1 MDIEEVESEKT
12 DLSQDIEA
20 AMNSLDQNLEEETA
34 EEPIEAAEEISA
46 EPESDPES
54 EAQPEL
60 GLEPESTESE
70 PVGAAKEP
78 VSQNDTA
85 PDGLPAA
92 VRKQWKDLPE
102 EAKSAFHDRE
112 KQFAQGIFQYEKEGR
127 RAKAYDAVVQ
137 PHQQLIAMNG
147 NNPPQLISN
156 LLQTAASLQLGS
168 PQETNRTLAQLIN
181 QFCPDVPALD
191 RMLSETG
198 GMQKT
203 PQEKQQ
209 EQALLQQQQIEE
221 RVQQVFNQRD
231 LQQKTVQAQNEVE
244 AFGKNP
250 KNEFFQLLYNEIIYA
265 LEAANAR
272 GEDLSLENAYDQQ
285 CLASQVVQQTLASR
299 NSASNMGKARGAA
312 KSINGS
318 PGGAPVIN
326 SANTSMSD
334 DVRMAMEQI
343 QRRVQR
349 KNQGFELKLTL
360 LYI

>member
-20 AMNSLDQNLEEETA
+20 AMNSLDQNLEEETV

-54 EAQPEL
+54 KAQPEL

-70 PVGAAKEP
+70 PVEAVEEP
-78 VSQNDTA
+78 VNQNDTA

-92 VRKQWKDLPE
+92 VRQQWKDLPE

-137 PHQQLIAMNG
+137 PHQQLVAMNG

-168 PQETNRTLAQLIN
+168 TQESNRTLAQLVT
-181 QFCPDVPALD
+181 QFCNDLPGLD
-191 RMLSETG
+191 RMLSEAG

-209 EQALLQQQQIEE
+209 EQELLQQQQIDQ
-221 RVQQVFNQRD
+221 RVQKVFNQRD
-231 LQQKTVQAQNEVE
+231 LQQQTVQAQNYVE
-244 AFGKNP
+244 EFSKNP
-250 KNEFFQLLYNEIIYA
+250 KNEFYSLLYNEIIYA
-265 LEAANAR
+265 LDGADAR
-272 GEDLSLENAYDQQ
+272 GEDLSLQEAYDQQ
-285 CLASQVVQQTLASR
+285 CLASPIVQQTLASR

-343 QRRVQR
+343 QRRV
-349 KNQGFELKLTL
+349 
-360 LYI
+360 

>member
-20 AMNSLDQNLEEETA
+20 AMNSLDQNLEDETV
-34 EEPIEAAEEISA
+34 EEPTEAIEEISA
-46 EPESDPES
+46 ESESEPES
-54 EAQPEL
+54 EPQPEL
-60 GLEPESTESE
+60 GLEPETVE
-70 PVGAAKEP
+70 PETVEAAEEP
-78 VSQNDTA
+78 VSQNDA
-85 PDGLPAA
+85 PPDGLPPA

-112 KQFAQGIFQYEKEGR
+112 KQFAEGIFQYEKDGR
-127 RAKAYDAVVQ
+127 RAKAMDAILQ
-137 PHQQLIAMNG
+137 PHQQLFAMNG
-147 NNPPQLISN
+147 NNPPELMAN

-168 PQETNRTLAQLIN
+168 PQETNRTLAQLIK
-181 QFCPDVPALD
+181 QFCSDVPALD
-191 RMLSETG
+191 QMLSETG

-209 EQALLQQQQIEE
+209 EQLL
-221 RVQQVFNQRD
+221 
-231 LQQKTVQAQNEVE
+231 LAVE

-250 KNEFFQLLYNEIIYA
+250 NNEFFQLLYNEIIYA

-272 GEDLSLENAYDQQ
+272 GEDLSLEEAYDQQ

-299 NSASNMGKARGAA
+299 NSVSSMGKARGAA

-326 SANTSMSD
+326 SANTSTSD
-334 DVRMAMEQI
+334 DIRMAMEQI
-343 QRRVQR
+343 ERRV
-349 KNQGFELKLTL
+349 
-360 LYI
+360 